1 MYAIILAG
9 GGGTRLWPLS
19 RPERPKP
26 FLPLLDDRS
35 LLRRTVDR
43 LAGLVDAVDVHVVT
57 DRRYIDL
64 VRAQLPEVPAANL
77 VAEPLGRNT
86 AAAIALATVV
96 VDRADDDVMLVLPA
110 DHLVH
115 DEGRFRA
122 VLGAAA
128 SVAAR
133 PDRALLTLGIEPTR
147 PAVEYGYVVASADVE
162 IVAGFGVFRVDRFVE
177 KPDPAAAAD
186 LLAGPAQ
193 ASWNAGIFAWRRDTI
208 RDALDA
214 WAPEILAPIRD
225 GAADLAG
232 GDVAGGALAAPHGAL
247 AAPHDTL
254 VAAYDAIAP
263 AARSIDYAVM
273 EPAAANGRVRVVQA
287 GGVGWSDL
295 GGWTALLEALGAAGT
310 GRVVQAGEA
319 LDVGEDDLV
328 VRRIDGVLGLFD
340 GPAHGILDAEG
351 PSALLAS
358 ARPDRPTVDA
368 LLQRVTRVEVDQ

>member
-1 MYAIILAG
+1 VYAIILAG

-43 LAGLVDAVDVHVVT
+43 LAGLVDATDVHVVT
-57 DRRYIDL
+57 DRRNVGL
-64 VRAQLPEVPAANL
+64 VRAQLPDVPAANL
-77 VAEPLGRNT
+77 IAEPLGRNT
-86 AAAIALATVV
+86 AAAIALATVA
-96 VDRADDDVMLVLPA
+96 VDRPDDDVMLVLPA

-147 PAVEYGYVVASADVE
+147 PAVEYGYVVASPDVE
-162 IVAGFGVFRVDRFVE
+162 IVAGLGVFRVDRFVE
-177 KPDPAAAAD
+177 KPDAVAAAD
-186 LLAGPAQ
+186 LLAGPGQ
-193 ASWNAGIFAWRRDTI
+193 ASWNAGIFAWRRDAI

-214 WAPEILAPIRD
+214 WAPEILGPIRD
-225 GAADLAG
+225 GAGDVGG
-232 GDVAGGALAAPHGAL
+232 GDSVAAHDVLAAAYEAL
-247 AAPHDTL
+247 TP
-254 VAAYDAIAP
+254 V
-263 AARSIDYAVM
+263 ARSIDYAVM
-273 EPAAANGRVRVVQA
+273 EPAAAHGRVRVVQA

-310 GRVVQAGEA
+310 GRVVQAGEPA
-319 LDVGEDDLV
+319 DLGADDLLV
-328 VRRIDGVLGLFD
+328 GRRDGVLELST
-340 GPAHGILDAEG
+340 GPRHGILDFGG
-351 PSALLAS
+351 PTAVLAS
-358 ARPDRPTVDA
+358 ARPGRSVVEA
-368 LLQRVTRVEVDQ
+368 LLHRVTLAEGDL

>member
-43 LAGLVDAVDVHVVT
+43 LAGHVDAADVHVVT

-64 VRAQLPEVPAANL
+64 VRAQLPEVPVANL
-77 VAEPLGRNT
+77 VAEPIGRNT

-110 DHLVH
+110 DHLVL

-147 PAVEYGYVVASADVE
+147 PAVEYGYVVASAGVE
-162 IVAGFGVFRVDRFVE
+162 IVAGLGVFRVDRFVE

-193 ASWNAGIFAWRRDTI
+193 ASWNAGIFAWRRDAI
-208 RDALDA
+208 RDALEA

-225 GAADLAG
+225 GAADP
-232 GDVAGGALAAPHGAL
+232 AGGALAAPHDAL
-247 AAPHDTL
+247 A
-254 VAAYDAIAP
+254 AAYDALAP

-273 EPAAANGRVRVVQA
+273 EPAAAHGRVRVVQA

-295 GGWTALLEALGAAGT
+295 GGWTALLGALGAAGT

-319 LDVGEDDLV
+319 ADVGEDDLV

-340 GPAHGILDAEG
+340 GPAHGILDAES

>member
-1 MYAIILAG
+1 VYAIILAG

-43 LAGLVDAVDVHVVT
+43 LTGLVDASDVHVVT
-57 DRRYIDL
+57 DRRYIGL
-64 VRAQLPEVPAANL
+64 VRAQLPEVPVVNL

-96 VDRADDDVMLVLPA
+96 VDRPDDEVMLVLPA

-122 VLGAAA
+122 VLEAAA

-162 IVAGFGVFRVDRFVE
+162 IVAGLEVFRVDRFVE

-193 ASWNAGIFAWRRDTI
+193 ASWNAGIFAWRRDAI

-214 WAPEILAPIRD
+214 WAPEIIGPIRD
-225 GAADLAG
+225 GAADIA
-232 GDVAGGALAAPHGAL
+232 
-247 AAPHDTL
+247 
-254 VAAYDAIAP
+254 AAYEALAP

-273 EPAAANGRVRVVQA
+273 EPAAAHGRVRVVQA

-295 GGWTALLEALGAAGT
+295 GGWTALLHALGAAGT

-319 LDVGEDDLV
+319 ADAQEDDLV
-328 VRRIDGVLGLFD
+328 VRRVDGVLGLFD

-351 PSALLAS
+351 PYALLVS
-358 ARPDRPTVDA
+358 ARPDRPIVDA